1 MTIRASSVGPDAD
14 QESTDS
20 GWRQLA
26 APPTLASGA
35 LCLGGSALMVVSA
48 GIHLHLWAGGYRHIP
63 TIGPLFL
70 LQGLVG
76 VVLAVAVS
84 VTRRPV
90 VALAGAVF
98 VASTI
103 GGLMLS
109 VEIGLFGFKDSL
121 DAPFATSSLAV
132 ESAAFVLLVA
142 AALVGIHG
150 ARHGGR
156 TRHRQMND
164 QRST

>member
-1 MTIRASSVGPDAD
+1 MRASSIGPGSDPR
-14 QESTDS
+14 SING
-20 GWRQLA
+20 GWHQLMT
-26 APPTLASGA
+26 PPTLASGA

-48 GIHLHLWAGGYRHIP
+48 AIHLHLWAGGYRHIP

-70 LQGLVG
+70 LQGVAGIL
-76 VVLAVAVS
+76 LAVAVA

-90 VALAGAVF
+90 GALAGAVF

-103 GGLMLS
+103 GGLVLS

-121 DAPFATSSLAV
+121 DAPFATASLAV
-132 ESAAFVLLVA
+132 EAAAFLILVA

-150 ARHGGR
+150 AGR
-156 TRHRQMND
+156 GDRAARRKPREL
-164 QRST
+164 RST